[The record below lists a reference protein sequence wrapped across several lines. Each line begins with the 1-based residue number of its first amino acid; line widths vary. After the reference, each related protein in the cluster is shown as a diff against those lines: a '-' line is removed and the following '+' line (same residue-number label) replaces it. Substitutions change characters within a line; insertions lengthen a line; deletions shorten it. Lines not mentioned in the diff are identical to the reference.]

1 MNKLAIS
8 TLAALVAVAGL
19 AAPALAFS
27 SLTEESSSND
37 NFNKDIVLRQLQDR
51 GLEVTAL
58 SDWNGVIRASVKL
71 DDGRTT
77 FQYFDAASLQPV
89 SAIGSTLSQTRVL
102 SERDVGAV
110 RKPAPSLESLTAV
123 ESGND

>member
-37 NFNKDIVLRQLQDR
+37 NFNEDIVLRQLQDR
-51 GLEVTAL
+51 GLEVTEL

-77 FQYFDAASLQPV
+77 FQYFDIATLQPV
-89 SAIGSTLSQTRVL
+89 SAIGATLSDTRVL
-102 SERDVGAV
+102 SEQDVGAQQ
-110 RKPAPSLESLTAV
+110 RAQSLDTLTYNPV
-123 ESGND
+123 DED